1 MDAAFV
7 SLAAEQIQQ
16 LVQDSLRLYR
26 GSSSSS
32 SASLSEVEE
41 SINNKLDRSPYNP
54 HGFTYSTGSMQ
65 FDDSETDTTDA
76 SSDEDVGT
84 GNTDEG
90 GEEEGERWMLI
101 PAQEDVRSAPSSV
114 KKSPPSALQNAQQMQ
129 ARLLTYQVAGSD
141 SDNDNTA
148 HHYDRYD
155 RSLFQVP
162 ADTTEPS
169 SSASTEVWNTPGKA
183 LTEAIESADGYI
195 APWDLPMSPM
205 ENFFRRGYGGLGQ
218 DNLDD
223 VIDLLEGDQEP
234 LPVRNTNE
242 VLQAAT
248 AEEEEEEMYHK
259 LHSSGEVLPTVPIP
273 VARCR
278 FDLDSDSE
286 NDQDGNED
294 SICSG
299 FVLSP
304 MTQQA
309 IPEAFT
315 ANGNKPI
322 NPAAAI
328 AVSLTNK
335 SKVAANGKKS
345 QSAVTKAVANRK
357 QPDAEI
363 SLDLLSPARPSL
375 ARQAGDSII
384 KDKQQ
389 LQKRKKVL
397 SRANS
402 QDKKAGEFKKP
413 EKALPSVAAVPEH
426 SNPLPL
432 PRSKK
437 QSSGTKVTTISAV
450 SSSSA
455 VSSMTKLQQWIS
467 SQQQHQQS
475 LKEPAIRLKKKV
487 KSSSGAVAGVI
498 ASSSSS
504 SSSSGPVNTA
514 LSMLTDSNNF
524 DATGLAQE
532 VSQEL
537 QSIRHSLGSVK
548 EIQSSILQRAEQA
561 LLSLRPPIAP
571 TDSSSS
577 SGWKNPQPDRMNDPI
592 HEELEEK
599 LWSSEIQLLDDLPIP
614 QEDKGNVE
622 PSLAASK
629 AEPHLPFDSTKSTS
643 LNVMMRQSFRAHV
656 QQYSKNQGPLVS
668 DSIAHDVS
676 PTVSDVEP
684 RYMRPTHSFAL
695 INQQH
700 QSEQKSYHEKES
712 RATSRSKSSSVK
724 NSQQQQLPQQ
734 QQSASNRIS
743 NSTSDN
749 FSRKLLR
756 RSLSRPLSASVTT
769 SNNSS
774 NAAVKVAV
782 SSSSTGKG
790 NKSNH
795 SSSKTSKR
803 SVSAPRVSMRS
814 SN

>member
-1 MDAAFV
+1 
-7 SLAAEQIQQ
+7 
-16 LVQDSLRLYR
+16 
-26 GSSSSS
+26 
-32 SASLSEVEE
+32 
-41 SINNKLDRSPYNP
+41 
-54 HGFTYSTGSMQ
+54 
-65 FDDSETDTTDA
+65 
-76 SSDEDVGT
+76 
-84 GNTDEG
+84 
-90 GEEEGERWMLI
+90 MLI
-101 PAQEDVRSAPSSV
+101 PAQEDVRSAPSSAT
-114 KKSPPSALQNAQQMQ
+114 KSPPSALQNAQQKQ
-129 ARLLTYQVAGSD
+129 ARSLTYQVAGSD

-148 HHYDRYD
+148 RHYDRYD

-169 SSASTEVWNTPGKA
+169 SSASTEVWNTPSKA
-183 LTEAIESADGYI
+183 MTEALESADGYI

-218 DNLDD
+218 DNLAD
-223 VIDLLEGDQEP
+223 VIDLLEGEQEP

-242 VLQAAT
+242 ILQAAT

-286 NDQDGNED
+286 NDQYGNED
-294 SICSG
+294 SICSD

-322 NPAAAI
+322 NPAAAV

-335 SKVAANGKKS
+335 SKVATNGKKS
-345 QSAVTKAVANRK
+345 QSAVTKVVANRK
-357 QPDAEI
+357 QTDAEI

-402 QDKKAGEFKKP
+402 QDKKAGEFKNP

-437 QSSGTKVTTISAV
+437 QSSGTRVASNSAV

-455 VSSMTKLQQWIS
+455 VSSMTKLQQLIS

-487 KSSSGAVAGVI
+487 KSPSGAVAGVI
-498 ASSSSS
+498 ASSSS

-524 DATGLAQE
+524 DATGFAQE

-537 QSIRHSLGSVK
+537 QSIRQSLGSVK

-577 SGWKNPQPDRMNDPI
+577 SAWKNPQPGRMNDPT

-599 LWSSEIQLLDDLPIP
+599 LWSTEIQLLDDLLIP
-614 QEDKGNVE
+614 LGDKVE

-643 LNVMMRQSFRAHV
+643 LNAMMRQSFRAHV

-700 QSEQKSYHEKES
+700 QSEQKSSHEKES

-724 NSQQQQLPQQ
+724 NLQQQQLPQQ
-734 QQSASNRIS
+734 QQSGPNRNS
-743 NSTSDN
+743 NSTSGN
-749 FSRKLLR
+749 VPRKLLR
-756 RSLSRPLSASVTT
+756 QSLSRPLSASVTT

-774 NAAVKVAV
+774 NSVAKVAV

-790 NKSNH
+790 NQSNH